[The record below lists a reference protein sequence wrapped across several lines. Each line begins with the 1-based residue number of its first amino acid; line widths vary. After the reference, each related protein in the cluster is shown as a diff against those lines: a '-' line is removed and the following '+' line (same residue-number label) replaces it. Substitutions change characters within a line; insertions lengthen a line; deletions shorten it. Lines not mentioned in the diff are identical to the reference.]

1 MAKEINSNQNRCF
14 LFISLFWFFFLVSGS
29 EVCFAVHLVRSKE
42 GHLTYQCGYCGFLP
56 ESSMGLKYA
65 KNLISRHTIGRGCIE
80 LQKIKSDKSL
90 TVHKVEY
97 GEQGTLITLSLNDD

>member
-1 MAKEINSNQNRCF
+1 MIHPPHQDSLAQLVTK
-14 LFISLFWFFFLVSGS
+14 LFSFIEVSGS

-97 GEQGTLITLSLNDD
+97 GERGTLITLSLNDD

>member
-14 LFISLFWFFFLVSGS
+14 LFISLFWFFLVSGS

-97 GEQGTLITLSLNDD
+97 GERGTLITLSLNDD

>member
-1 MAKEINSNQNRCF
+1 
-14 LFISLFWFFFLVSGS
+14 
-29 EVCFAVHLVRSKE
+29 
-42 GHLTYQCGYCGFLP
+42 
-56 ESSMGLKYA
+56 MGLKYA

-90 TVHKVEY
+90 RVHKVEY